1 MNKIRQD
8 DSVFADFGVHK
19 LCRLAYVFAIG
30 ELLPTKR
37 TPHIYRK
44 QILAMCAVIIQ

>member
-19 LCRLAYVFAIG
+19 LYVYI
-30 ELLPTKR
+30 TWYYNK
-37 TPHIYRK
+37 
-44 QILAMCAVIIQ
+44 